1 MSYICIYIFNIN
13 VSVSIYRVSGEKDVQ
28 GYLQDI
34 SLVYIIYIS
43 NVCVSIYR
51 VSGER
56 MRGASYRLYIKC
68 I

>member
-43 NVCVSIYR
+43 NVCVCVYIQ
-51 VSGER
+51 GEW
-56 MRGASYRLYIKC
+56 
-68 I
+68 